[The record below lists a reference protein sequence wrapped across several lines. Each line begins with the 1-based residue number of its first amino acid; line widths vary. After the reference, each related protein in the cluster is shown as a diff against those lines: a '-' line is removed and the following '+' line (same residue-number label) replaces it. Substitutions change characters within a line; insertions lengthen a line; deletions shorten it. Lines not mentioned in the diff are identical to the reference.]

1 MAESLPTPGSGSG
14 HALCTTFILDAA
26 FLVFFFFFF
35 LILLDGKLHV
45 DRPAYAMTSLLSL
58 FPVSRL
64 CLALNKH

>member
-1 MAESLPTPGSGSG
+1 MAESLPTPRSGSG
-14 HALCTTFILDAA
+14 HTLCTTFILDAA
-26 FLVFFFFFF
+26 FLVFFFF